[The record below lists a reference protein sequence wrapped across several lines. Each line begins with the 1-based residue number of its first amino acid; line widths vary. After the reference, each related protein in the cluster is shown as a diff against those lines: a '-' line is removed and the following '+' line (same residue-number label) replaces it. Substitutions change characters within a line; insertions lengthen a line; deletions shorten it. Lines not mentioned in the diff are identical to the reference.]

1 MTILVTGGTGL
12 VGTRLLPRLID
23 AGHTCRALVRPGK
36 ALPAGASAVAGDVLD
51 STSLRPAVDG
61 GTAIIHLAPLFRNA
75 TDEETRKVNLEG
87 TRNLIAAA
95 KPRAPQA
102 RFIMA
107 SHRAC
112 LR

>member
-1 MTILVTGGTGL
+1 M
-12 VGTRLLPRLID
+12 
-23 AGHTCRALVRPGK
+23 
-36 ALPAGASAVAGDVLD
+36 
-51 STSLRPAVDG
+51 DG

-87 TRNLIAAA
+87 SRNLIAAA